1 MKIAVIGCG
10 YVGLVTGACLANDGH
25 HVVCIDNQKEKIDI
39 LLNNKIPIYEPGLE
53 DIISNNLKSGKLSFE
68 LNIDNATSNAEVI
81 FIAVGTP
88 TDEET
93 GNADLSQIYNSAREL
108 AGELKEN
115 AVVIVKS
122 TVPVGTCDEIENIIK
137 ENNKHQNFKVLS
149 NPEFLRE
156 GNAIYDFENPDRII
170 IGSDDDNIRDVVKE
184 IYKGRKNE
192 QEIVF
197 TSRRSSEL
205 IKYASNSMLAMRII
219 FINEIADL
227 CERVGADITDVAK
240 GVGLDK
246 RIGPYFLEPGP
257 GFGGSCFPKD
267 ARALIE
273 SGKKYGAPQTLLESV
288 IKGNE
293 SRKKNLSKKISEI
306 LDIPSENKIG
316 VLGVTFKAETDDMRE
331 APSLSILPDLINM
344 GLSISVYD
352 PAGMEEATKLIKN
365 VKWVENPYEVANEAS
380 CIIILTDWQEFKEL
394 DLDKIKNAMKR
405 PLIYDFRNIY
415 NPDNMKKLGFEYYSI
430 GRG

>member
-53 DIISNNLKSGKLSFE
+53 DIISNNLINGKLSFE
-68 LNIDNATSNAEVI
+68 LNIDNAASNAEVI

-88 TDEET
+88 TNKET
-93 GNADLSQIYNSAREL
+93 GNADLSQIYNCAREL
-108 AGELKEN
+108 AGILKEN
-115 AVVIVKS
+115 ALVIVKS
-122 TVPVGTCDEIENIIK
+122 TVPVGTCDEIEKIIK

-170 IGSDDDNIRDVVKE
+170 IGSDENNIRNVVKE

-192 QEIVF
+192 QKIVF

-227 CERVGADITDVAK
+227 CERVGADIPMSLKV
-240 GVGLDK
+240 L
-246 RIGPYFLEPGP
+246 
-257 GFGGSCFPKD
+257 
-267 ARALIE
+267 AL
-273 SGKKYGAPQTLLESV
+273 
-288 IKGNE
+288 
-293 SRKKNLSKKISEI
+293 
-306 LDIPSENKIG
+306 
-316 VLGVTFKAETDDMRE
+316 
-331 APSLSILPDLINM
+331 
-344 GLSISVYD
+344 
-352 PAGMEEATKLIKN
+352 TK
-365 VKWVENPYEVANEAS
+365 E
-380 CIIILTDWQEFKEL
+380 
-394 DLDKIKNAMKR
+394 
-405 PLIYDFRNIY
+405 
-415 NPDNMKKLGFEYYSI
+415 
-430 GRG
+430 

>member
-68 LNIDNATSNAEVI
+68 LNINNAVSNADVI

-184 IYKGRKNE
+184 IYRGRKNE